1 LASWKVIMAHLL
13 YAALFAVIAANG
25 IAVALAIL
33 AAINN
38 KDGPS

>member
-1 LASWKVIMAHLL
+1 MAHLL
-13 YAALFAVIAANG
+13 YAALFAVIAMNVM
-25 IAVALAIL
+25 AVAFAIA

>member
-1 LASWKVIMAHLL
+1 MAHLL
-13 YAALFAVIAANG
+13 YASLFAVIAVNI
-25 IAVALAIL
+25 IAVAFAIA